1 MPASTAIEQTAER
14 VDKTIGE
21 AEKRLNDLTERAQK
35 TIQDG
40 LETLRAQT
48 KVYAEQAKVYASQ
61 AGDQLEVA
69 QKVLT
74 EKVQER
80 PLTATFTALG
90 VGVLI
95 GLLLA
100 GGRR

>member
-1 MPASTAIEQTAER
+1 MPASTAIDQTADS
-14 VDKTIGE
+14 VDKKLKD
-21 AEKRLNDLTERAQK
+21 AEKQLNELTEQARK

-40 LETLRAQT
+40 IETLRANAR
-48 KVYAEQAKVYASQ
+48 VYADQ
-61 AGDQLEVA
+61 AGDQLDVA
-69 QKVLT
+69 QKYVA
-74 EKVQER
+74 ERVQER
-80 PLTATFTALG
+80 PLTATFAALG